1 LAYAALKADGY
12 FKDLWMHVE
21 KRIKVLEPSY
31 KTEAEKL
38 YVDPVAKSAADDDV
52 MNFFKSASKQDDR
65 IRGKTQVGT

>member
-1 LAYAALKADGY
+1 
-12 FKDLWMHVE
+12 
-21 KRIKVLEPSY
+21 VLEPSY

-65 IRGKTQVGT
+65 IRGKTQVGS